1 MGAADNNDLFQL
13 LLFDPRHDRLEV
25 VSPQEMVP
33 EDVFVLGYCGES
45 LELLIWEG
53 LGTSIREDDS
63 F

>member
-1 MGAADNNDLFQL
+1 MRAADNHDFFQL
-13 LLFDPRHDRLEV
+13 LLFDPRHNGFEV

-33 EDVFVLGYCGES
+33 EDVFVLGYGGEG

-53 LGTSIREDDS
+53 LSASIREDDS